1 VASPLIKEAPTMDAA
16 VRRFRKGAAV
26 QLGQRTGTSI
36 RYTPALRRRA
46 VTIARKRRDAGV
58 VVAAVAR
65 ELGVRPRA
73 LRLWLQTPAG
83 PRLRRVAIATA
94 PVATVD
100 RPVLVTPQGFRLEGL
115 GAAGLVALLRALV

>member
-1 VASPLIKEAPTMDAA
+1 MDAA
-16 VRRFRKGAAV
+16 VRRFRQDAALH
-26 QLGQRTGTSI
+26 LGHRTGTAV

-46 VTIARKRRDAGV
+46 VAIARKRGEVGV
-58 VVAAVAR
+58 AVAAVAR

-73 LRLWLQTPAG
+73 LRLWLQTPAR

-94 PVATVD
+94 PVADLD
-100 RPVLVTPQGFRLEGL
+100 RPVLITPQGFRVEGL